1 MNFDFKYVS
10 AACPE
15 LTETEVKIVL
25 DHLYS
30 DSRYESATKQTV
42 RDLARTLF
50 PAVWSN
56 ARYFDGR
63 DKIESAIKALK
74 FASIELNRIP
84 KMSDDIERT
93 DFDIKMSISYLQDEL
108 STLMGDKTDAQ

>member
-15 LTETEVKIVL
+15 LTEIEVKIVL

-63 DKIESAIKALK
+63 DKIESAIKALA
-74 FASIELNRIP
+74 FASAELNRIP
-84 KMSDDIERT
+84 KMSDDIGRT
-93 DFDIKMSISYLQDEL
+93 NLDIKMAIHYLSEEL
-108 STLMGDKTDAQ
+108 ANLKGDNKDAK

>member
-1 MNFDFKYVS
+1 MSFDFKYVS

-15 LTETEVKIVL
+15 LTEIEVKIVL

-42 RDLARTLF
+42 RDLARGLF
-50 PAVWSN
+50 PSVLNN

-63 DKIESAIKALK
+63 DKIDSAIKALK
-74 FASIELNRIP
+74 FASIELNRVP
-84 KMSDDIERT
+84 KMSEDMERT
-93 DFDIKMSISYLQDEL
+93 DFDIKVVIHYLEEEL
-108 STLMGDKTDAQ
+108 STLMGDKTNAQ

>member
-1 MNFDFKYVS
+1 MSFDFKYVS

-15 LTETEVKIVL
+15 LTEIEVKIVL

-42 RDLARTLF
+42 RDLARGLF
-50 PAVWSN
+50 PSVLNN

-63 DKIESAIKALK
+63 DKIDSAIKALK

-84 KMSDDIERT
+84 RMSDDIGRT
-93 DFDIKMSISYLQDEL
+93 DLDIKIAINYLQEEL
-108 STLMGDKTDAQ
+108 SSLIGDKADAQ